1 MVMTDR
7 SIPGDI
13 TIRAIESGDRQEL
26 ERFYAAL
33 SPDSLDARF
42 HGATRGIDDREARVF
57 CGPDHLRREGL
68 VAVEQH
74 RLGRD
79 RVVGHVCLEPI
90 DDSTDLEI
98 AIAVADEWQ
107 HHGIGRALLGAALDW
122 ASRNA
127 VKRLRATI
135 RWSNPAIIGLL
146 RSIDLPMHIANGA
159 DGDLEAVIAVGQ
171 PLPAA
176 A

>member
-1 MVMTDR
+1 MAVPL
-7 SIPGDI
+7 IPVGIKIRPIGD
-13 TIRAIESGDRQEL
+13 GDRHEL

-33 SPDSLDARF
+33 SADSLEARF
-42 HGATRGIDDREARVF
+42 HGARRGIGDREARSF
-57 CGPDHLRREGL
+57 CGPDHLQREGL
-68 VAVEQH
+68 VAVEQR
-74 RLGRD
+74 RLGPD

-98 AIAVADEWQ
+98 AIAVADAWQ

-122 ASRNA
+122 ATRNG
-127 VKRLRATI
+127 VKRLHAAI

-146 RSIDLPMHIANGA
+146 RSVDLPMHIANGA
-159 DGDLEAVIAVGQ
+159 DGDLEAVISLGQ

>member
-1 MVMTDR
+1 MIDPLLPVG
-7 SIPGDI
+7 IV
-13 TIRAIESGDRQEL
+13 IRPIATGDRLEL
-26 ERFYAAL
+26 ERFYASL
-33 SPDSLDARF
+33 SADSLEARF
-42 HGATRGIDDREARVF
+42 HGATRGIGDREARSF
-57 CGPDHLRREGL
+57 CGPDHLHREGL

-90 DDSTDLEI
+90 DDSIDLEM
-98 AIAVADEWQ
+98 AIAVADAWQ

-122 ASRNA
+122 ASRND
-127 VKRLRATI
+127 VKRLHATI

-146 RSIDLPMHIANGA
+146 RSIDRPMHIANTA
-159 DGDLEAVIAVGQ
+159 DGDLEAVISLGQ